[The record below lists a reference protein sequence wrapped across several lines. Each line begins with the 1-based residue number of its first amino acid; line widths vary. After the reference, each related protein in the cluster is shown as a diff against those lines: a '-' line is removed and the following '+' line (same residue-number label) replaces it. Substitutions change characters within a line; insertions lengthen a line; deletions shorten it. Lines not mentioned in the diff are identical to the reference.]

1 MFDWLTEIEIDWPT
15 LVLTVALSSVMIAIM
30 WFNPLWQESLAFPT
44 KTKILMSVVLP
55 IIAYPIVY
63 RQLNKD

>member
-15 LVLTVALSSVMIAIM
+15 LVLTIILSGVMIAIM
-30 WFNPLWQESLAFPT
+30 WFNPLWQESAAFPT